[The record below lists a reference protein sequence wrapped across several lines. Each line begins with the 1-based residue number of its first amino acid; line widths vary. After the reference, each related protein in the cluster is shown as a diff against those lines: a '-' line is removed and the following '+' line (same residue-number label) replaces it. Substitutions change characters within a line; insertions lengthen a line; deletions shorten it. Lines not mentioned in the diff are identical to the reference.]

1 MSLTFD
7 QIHTEKKQR
16 LLSVMME
23 KTARDIRKIP
33 NDNPKLDRCPIC
45 ESGDVADYVQA
56 FGFDMSRCGACG
68 LLFCN
73 PYPNDAQ
80 LRAYYTSEMKSFE
93 NEFFRESFDHRVRLF
108 TPRVD
113 IIHAL
118 NRPAGCWTLA
128 RPSEFSSRP

>member
-16 LLSVMME
+16 LLSEMME

-45 ESGDVADYVQA
+45 STGDVADYVRA
-56 FGFDMSRCGACG
+56 FGFDMSRCGGCG

-73 PYPNDAQ
+73 P
-80 LRAYYTSEMKSFE
+80 
-93 NEFFRESFDHRVRLF
+93 
-108 TPRVD
+108 
-113 IIHAL
+113 
-118 NRPAGCWTLA
+118 
-128 RPSEFSSRP
+128 